1 MAENKDQSDDVID
14 TKTSEVK
21 TIHYYSYKPNIT
33 SGINGHHH
41 SFSSGSDLEYTEIVQ
56 IDDVHYISVSLGE
69 SDTLPEQFDDIEFT
83 EYENIPDAVQT
94 YLNEQLTSAKTA
106 KLKELV
112 NTSSKFD
119 DGLVCE
125 DMQIKSSLGFDAN
138 ADIRSQ
144 NNIRGLLTIISS
156 DESTVAYMDAQNN
169 AHMLSKIQ
177 LETLL
182 NEIITNGN
190 NLYAQKW
197 AYRTKIE
204 ACTTVEEVQA
214 ITFEFTMTDFS
225 KS

>member
-1 MAENKDQSDDVID
+1 MAENETTS
-14 TKTSEVK
+14 SEVK

-41 SFSSGSDLEYTEIVQ
+41 TFSSGTNIAYTEI
-56 IDDVHYISVSLGE
+56 IEHDDVHYISVLLGE
-69 SDTLPEQFDDIEFT
+69 NETLPDQSDDIEFT
-83 EYENIPDAVQT
+83 EYDNIPEIVQT
-94 YLNEQLTSAKTA
+94 YLDEQLASAKNA

-112 NTSSKFD
+112 SVSSKFD

-125 DMQIKSSLGFDAN
+125 EMQIKSSLGFVAN

-156 DESTVAYMDAQNN
+156 DESTVAYMDAQNT
-169 AHMLSKIQ
+169 AHMLSKTQ

-197 AYRTKIE
+197 TYRTKIE
-204 ACTTVEEVQA
+204 VCTTVEEVQA

>member
-1 MAENKDQSDDVID
+1 MAETETTS
-14 TKTSEVK
+14 SEVK

-41 SFSSGSDLEYTEIVQ
+41 TFSSGTNIEYTEI
-56 IDDVHYISVSLGE
+56 IEHDDVHYISVRLGE
-69 SDTLPEQFDDIEFT
+69 NETLPDQSDDIEFT
-83 EYENIPDAVQT
+83 EYETIPEIVQT
-94 YLNEQLTSAKTA
+94 YLDEQLTSAKNA

-112 NTSSKFD
+112 SISSKFD

-125 DMQIKSSLGFDAN
+125 EMQIKSSLGFDAN

-169 AHMLSKIQ
+169 AHMLSKTQ

-197 AYRTKIE
+197 TYRTKIE
-204 ACTTVEEVQA
+204 VCTTVEEVQA